1 MSCEPTET
9 NESNDFDES
18 SYSDFDAFS
27 IFDDSEMPS
36 VFDEFDTSTA

>member
-9 NESNDFDES
+9 DESNDCDES
-18 SYSDFDAFS
+18 GYRDFAASS

>member
-9 NESNDFDES
+9 DGSNDFDES
-18 SYSDFDAFS
+18 GYRDFDAFS

-36 VFDEFDTSTA
+36 VFDEFDTSEA